1 MSDENAVTKVDKKA
15 ARAEKRSQ
23 KQRINAS
30 RSLRRKMIKFA
41 QDERFAPALAKA
53 LPIYW
58 NGFYSL
64 ETADEMDFTESLR
77 FFDWFF
83 FDFDDGEVGRP
94 YQAFVAEMGDALDE
108 KEQEVLAGWGD
119 VFPPSAYEYLDY
131 DGYSN
136 RFKLRDYFTKEEFT
150 AVSTAGP
157 GASKK
162 SDLILTR
169 LVPVGSDV
177 VFSVVAAYIPEDEIE
192 GLTER
197 FEEAREKDQ
206 AENPEASYAD
216 FFRRHSHLVVYHALA
231 KSVELGRFAVSRL
244 DPTRVDKAVKR
255 TAKKVAKKFKRK
267 KK

>member
-1 MSDENAVTKVDKKA
+1 
-15 ARAEKRSQ
+15 
-23 KQRINAS
+23 
-30 RSLRRKMIKFA
+30 
-41 QDERFAPALAKA
+41 
-53 LPIYW
+53 
-58 NGFYSL
+58 
-64 ETADEMDFTESLR
+64 MDFTESLR

-83 FDFDDGEVGRP
+83 FDFSDGEIERP
-94 YQAFVAEMGDALDE
+94 YKLFLAEAGDTLDE
-108 KEQEVLAGWGD
+108 KEQEVLNSWGD

-150 AVSTAGP
+150 ALSTAGP

-169 LVPVGSDV
+169 LVPVGSEV

-192 GLTER
+192 GLAER
-197 FEEAREKDQ
+197 FEAAREKDQ
-206 AENPEASYAD
+206 AENPEADYVD
-216 FFRRHSHLVVYHALA
+216 FFRRHSHLIVHHALA

-244 DPTRVDKAVKR
+244 DPTRLDKAVKR
-255 TAKKVAKKFKRK
+255 TAKQVAKKFKRK